1 MTLSKKIAISTVF
14 PILIGNVLL
23 IPIAMA
29 NDKKSNT
36 TQETMIV
43 TADRS
48 EQSIWDSSVTVA
60 AIDRDQLDQQNGDS
74 IIEALRDIPGV
85 DISDN
90 GLAGRKQIMI
100 RGESSSRI
108 LMLID
113 GQEVSYHRS
122 GHNSGAGMLIDTES
136 VERIEVIKGPY
147 SVLYGS
153 QAIGGVINFI
163 TRKGSTENTA
173 LNGHTKFIYNGATNG
188 LTEMGSLYGSL
199 DGIFDYR
206 ISGTYSEQ
214 KDRKT
219 PKGRLPNTHFDN
231 NSVSAWFGL
240 NLDQQKLGLS
250 LEHYK
255 LQTQTYADQDQLDGL
270 NSFVVKLPKLKRQKV
285 GLFYDA
291 TIDRGMIH
299 TLHIDGYYQK
309 LARDFVNQINAS
321 DPDMDIQSTTN
332 DQQKTTGINLQT
344 DLQPYDRLRVIIG
357 AQYLQDKVDQ
367 IANKQV
373 AMYYPP
379 MIDYTKYTYG
389 NNDWKQQHLSLFT
402 QGDLAINDYWNW
414 NLGLR
419 QYWVK
424 SQLNSGQQKIFCNN
438 RPALV
443 PCRPSQSA
451 DRPRKDHEH
460 TLVMSS
466 GLTYEGITNTILR
479 GSFAQ
484 GYVYPTLTH
493 LYAITN
499 AHTDTIYGNPDLE
512 AEKSNNYELG
522 LRYHN
527 GDWLV
532 DTAMYYMTA
541 KNYITTQSCNGNQA
555 CYGNRGANNTFYI
568 NANRA
573 KSFGLE
579 LSVEYLN
586 GDFVPYLQG
595 ALLRRK
601 IETASY
607 QTYETGNP
615 LLTGTV
621 GIKHNV
627 DFAQMDIDS
636 NLFVRFASNTNKYS
650 PQKTYHYGGFSTL
663 NLTLSSHFGPQR
675 AYQLDLELN
684 NLTNKS
690 YTTSHEAI
698 PAAKFNAVL
707 AVSMKF

>member
-1 MTLSKKIAISTVF
+1 MSYMTLSKKIAISTF
-14 PILIGNVLL
+14 LF
-23 IPIAMA
+23 IPLAMA
-29 NDKKSNT
+29 NDKKLNT
-36 TQETMIV
+36 TQETMVV

-74 IIEALRDIPGV
+74 IIEALRDIPSI
-85 DISDN
+85 DISDH

-100 RGESSSRI
+100 RGEPSSRI
-108 LMLID
+108 LVLID

-122 GHNSGAGMLIDTES
+122 GHNSGAGSLIDTES

-163 TRKGSTENTA
+163 TRKGSADNTA
-173 LNGHTKFIYNGATNG
+173 FNGHTKFIYNSATNG

-199 DGIFDYR
+199 GDIFDYR

-219 PKGRLPNTHFDN
+219 PKGRLENTHFNN

-240 NLDQQKLGLS
+240 NLDQQKWGLS

-270 NSFVVKLPKLKRQKV
+270 NSFIVKLPQLKRQKI

-291 TIDRGMIH
+291 IIDKGMIH

-309 LARDFVNQINAS
+309 LARNFVNQINAS
-321 DPDMDIQSTTN
+321 QPDMDIQSATN

-357 AQYLQDKVDQ
+357 AQYLQDNVDQ

-379 MIDYTKYTYG
+379 IMDYTKYTYG

-402 QGDLAINDYWNW
+402 QGDLTINDYWHW

-424 SQLNSGQQKIFCNN
+424 SQLNSGQQKIICNN
-438 RPALV
+438 RPSLI
-443 PCRPSQSA
+443 PCRPSQSL
-451 DRPRKDHEH
+451 DSPRKDHNH

-466 GLTYEGITNTILR
+466 GLTYDGINNTILR

-532 DTAMYYMTA
+532 DTAVYYMTA
-541 KNYITTQSCNGNQA
+541 KNYITTESCNGNQA
-555 CYGNRGANNTFYI
+555 CYGHRGANNTFYI

-586 GDFVPYLQG
+586 SDFVPYLKG

-615 LLTGTV
+615 LFTGTI
-621 GIKHNV
+621 GIKHNI
-627 DFAQMDIDS
+627 DFAQIDMDS
-636 NLFVRFASNTNKYS
+636 NLFVRFANDTNKYS
-650 PQKTYHYGGFSTL
+650 PQKTYHYGGYSTL
-663 NLTLSSHFGPQR
+663 NLSLNSHFGPNR
-675 AYQLDLELN
+675 AYQLDLTLN

-690 YTTSHEAI
+690 YTTSHESI
-698 PAAKFNAVL
+698 PAAKFNAVF